1 MRTTETMTVSL
12 PPALI
17 HQFEEV
23 RKKESRTRSEL
34 VREALRAYFASRYPI
49 DSPTSEELSALRRGR
64 AAHRRGD
71 ALSLE
76 TFLHEVEPHHRRS
89 GAKGLSE
96 APAKRSG
103 AR

>member
-17 HQFEEV
+17 LQFEEV

-34 VREALRAYFASRYPI
+34 VREALRAYFASRYPV
-49 DSPTSEELSALRRGR
+49 DEPTSEELSALRRGR

-71 ALSLE
+71 TLSLE
-76 TFLHEVEPHHRRS
+76 AFLNEVEPHNLRPS
-89 GAKGLSE
+89 AKGLPK
-96 APAKRSG
+96 AAAKRSG

>member
-1 MRTTETMTVSL
+1 MTVSL

-17 HQFEEV
+17 QQFEKV

-34 VREALRAYFASRYPI
+34 VREALRAYFASRYPM
-49 DSPTSEELSALRRGR
+49 DEPTREELSALRRGR

-76 TFLHEVEPHHRRS
+76 AFLNEVEPHSHRS
-89 GAKGLSE
+89 GAKGLPE

>member
-1 MRTTETMTVSL
+1 MTVSL

-17 HQFEEV
+17 LQFEEV

-34 VREALRAYFASRYPI
+34 VREALRAYFASRYPE
-49 DSPTSEELSALRRGR
+49 DEPTREELSALRRGR
-64 AAHRRGD
+64 AVYRRGD

-76 TFLHEVEPHHRRS
+76 ASLHEVEPHHRRS
-89 GAKGLSE
+89 GAKGLPK

-103 AR
+103 TR